1 MSEYTYN
8 MDKNKVLKSIRADY
22 KAAAISSAA
31 AFMIILVLTDPDTYV
46 QSALTGLELF
56 GTKVAPSLFPFFF
69 FTGILTRLG
78 AAEGMGKIMRRPI
91 GLLYNAPGCGGY
103 VWCMSI
109 LSGYPVGAK
118 LVREL
123 YDGKAVNGRQAC
135 TIASFTSTSGP
146 LFIVGTVAASMFHAA
161 KAGYILLAIHFI
173 AALIN
178 GFFYRGKKGDINIQN
193 VKPRRMRI
201 SSALSESM
209 KSAIISILTVG
220 GFVVIFGMA
229 ADAMYNTGLI
239 TALAKPLSRLMPGG
253 SLPLAEG
260 FLTGLVEV
268 TRGAAYIA
276 GAGVDVYSALPCLSF
291 MLSFGG
297 LSIILQSLAFLSS
310 CKVGATKFLLMK
322 FTQSALATLLTAAIM
337 PIIN

>member
-8 MDKNKVLKSIRADY
+8 MDKNKVLKSMRADY

-31 AFMIILVLTDPDTYV
+31 AFMIILVLIDPDTYV

-78 AAEGMGKIMRRPI
+78 AAEGMGRIMRRPI

-173 AALIN
+173 AALAN
-178 GFFYRGKKGDINIQN
+178 GFLYRAKNRRGGTA
-193 VKPRRMRI
+193 VTLPRMRI
-201 SSALSESM
+201 SAALSESM
-209 KSAIISILTVG
+209 KSALISCLTVG

-229 ADAMYNTGLI
+229 ADAVYNTGLI
-239 TALAKPLSRLMPGG
+239 TALAKPLSRIMPNG
-253 SLPLAEG
+253 SVTLAEG
-260 FLTGLVEV
+260 LLLGLVEV
-268 TRGAAYIA
+268 TRGAAHMA
-276 GAGVDVYSALPCLSF
+276 GEDIYAALPCLSF
-291 MLSFGG
+291 ILAFGG
-297 LSIILQSLAFLSS
+297 LSIILQSLSFLSACGIS
-310 CKVGATKFLLMK
+310 AGKFLRMK
-322 FTQSALATLLTAAIM
+322 FTQSFIALLFAQLFAIAITAAL
-337 PIIN
+337 

>member
-1 MSEYTYN
+1 
-8 MDKNKVLKSIRADY
+8 
-22 KAAAISSAA
+22 
-31 AFMIILVLTDPDTYV
+31 MIILVLIDPDTYV

-123 YDGKAVNGRQAC
+123 YDGKAVSGRQAC

-173 AALIN
+173 AALTN

-209 KSAIISILTVG
+209 KSALISCLTVG

-229 ADAMYNTGLI
+229 ADAVYNTGLI
-239 TALAKPLSRLMPGG
+239 TALAKPLSRIMPNG
-253 SLPLAEG
+253 SVTLAEG
-260 FLTGLVEV
+260 LLIGLVEV
-268 TRGAAYIA
+268 TRGAAHMA
-276 GAGVDVYSALPCLSF
+276 GEDIYAALPCLSF
-291 MLSFGG
+291 ILAFGG
-297 LSIILQSLAFLSS
+297 LSIILQSLSFLSACGIS
-310 CKVGATKFLLMK
+310 AGKFLRMK
-322 FTQSALATLLTAAIM
+322 FTQSFIALLFAQLFAIAITAAL
-337 PIIN
+337 